1 MGTGTAIN
9 IVAVLVGG
17 SIGTLAGA
25 RLPGAMR
32 ETAVRAIGIVTFLI
46 GVSNFLELATTDTHI
61 PRLTYVT
68 VQ

>member
-9 IVAVLVGG
+9 VVAVLVGG

-25 RLPGAMR
+25 RLPGTMR

-46 GVSNFLELATTDTHI
+46 SVSNFLELAKTSTHT
-61 PRLTYVT
+61 PRLTLVA
-68 VQ
+68 VK